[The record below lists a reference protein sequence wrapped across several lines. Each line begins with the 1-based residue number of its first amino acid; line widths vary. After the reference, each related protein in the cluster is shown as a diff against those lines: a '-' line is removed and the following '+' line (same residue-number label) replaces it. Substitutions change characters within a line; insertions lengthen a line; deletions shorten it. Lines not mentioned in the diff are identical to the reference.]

1 MKDLTLSYKDRFA
14 AIGTLGGSSISLS
27 SCFSRTKSS
36 TFTWN
41 GMEWCIKLSLRS
53 GECTGQNQ

>member
-41 GMEWCIKLSLRS
+41 GMEWCIKLSLKS
-53 GECTGQNQ
+53 